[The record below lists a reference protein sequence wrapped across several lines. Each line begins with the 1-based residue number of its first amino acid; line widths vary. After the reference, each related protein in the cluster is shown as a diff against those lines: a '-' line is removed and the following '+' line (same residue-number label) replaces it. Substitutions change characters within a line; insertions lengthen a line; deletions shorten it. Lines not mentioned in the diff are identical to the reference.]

1 MIDSTEMLGLV
12 AACLTTSAFVPQVV
26 QTMRTKDVSGISL
39 PMYIVL
45 CSGICLWLVY
55 GLLNQQI
62 SVIAANAITLMLAL
76 VVLVLKLKY
85 KDITQPAKVQ
95 EEV

>member
-1 MIDSTEMLGLV
+1 MIDSTEMIGLV

-45 CSGICLWLVY
+45 CAGICLWLVY

-62 SVIAANAITLMLAL
+62 SVIAANGVTLLLAL
-76 VVLVLKLKY
+76 VVLFLKLKY
-85 KDITQPAKVQ
+85 KNIAQPVKVK
-95 EEV
+95 EEL